1 MLHTPTVTQR
11 IALSENPDNSHNRTG
26 IALNIILIMIPVI
39 TSNLKMKSVIR
50 IVLAVRRLMV
60 SVRLRRKL

>member
-1 MLHTPTVTQR
+1 MLVV
-11 IALSENPDNSHNRTG
+11 
-26 IALNIILIMIPVI
+26 MPVI
-39 TSNLKMKSVIR
+39 ASNLKMKSVIR